1 MMNASNDEDA
11 MGTFRSRKTDQAI
24 GSTAA
29 GMVMSVLRVLQTLVL
44 TALVSVGV
52 LLLASASFDDASDLV
67 AIGVATALLLL
78 SVLMLPAD
86 SSN

>member
-1 MMNASNDEDA
+1 
-11 MGTFRSRKTDQAI
+11 MGTFRSRKTDQAL

-29 GMVMSVLRVLQTLVL
+29 GMMMAVLRILQTLVL

-52 LLLASASFDDASDLV
+52 LLLASADFNDASDLV
-67 AIGVATALLLL
+67 AICVATALLLL

>member
-1 MMNASNDEDA
+1 